1 MNFSHPKVNDKSL
14 WVRTKY
20 RKVATHL
27 IEICLHFVYNSIIT
41 KTHRIF
47 AKIFL
52 DKSENDV
59 KIVNRTNVCYK
70 EKKQMEEVT
79 KTLLEFATYEELLI
93 LLNLAESMLQPS
105 ERTQPSALVS

>member
-1 MNFSHPKVNDKSL
+1 M
-14 WVRTKY
+14 
-20 RKVATHL
+20 ATHL
-27 IEICLHFVYNSIIT
+27 VAICSHIVYNSINE
-41 KTHRIF
+41 
-47 AKIFL
+47 KIL
-52 DKSENDV
+52 DKIEIDA

-70 EKKQMEEVT
+70 EEKQMEEDI